1 MSQTLY
7 HIDISDKQS
16 AEKLVVDTINITGV
30 RWVNV
35 NCTERTVVVTHDD
48 NYDEAAFKAI
58 AGI

>member
-48 NYDEAAFKAI
+48 N
-58 AGI
+58 